1 MVSRRKEYLIV
12 RSFTSSNVRLL
23 FAIFLLS
30 IFFLSGCFSLYILQA
45 AYEEGKI
52 LWRREPIETV
62 LQKPDLDPE
71 SREKL
76 KLVLEVRDYARDQ
89 LKLRVKGSY
98 ASYSFVDRPNLSYVL
113 MAVPKTDLRPYTWWF
128 LFVGRVPYKG
138 FFSEEDALA
147 EAKSFDEEGYDTYVR
162 TSPAFSTLGWFDDP
176 LLAHL
181 LKYDQVT
188 LAEVIF
194 HELFHNT
201 LYVGGAGDFNES
213 LANFVGSRAAILFFR
228 DRYGEGSAE
237 HLRAVQA
244 WEEQLE
250 FSRFIGGVAGS
261 LRELY
266 AKDLPEEEKLR
277 LREEIFSRSQSEW
290 SQQTSDRPR
299 HRFGA
304 FSRMKVNNAVV
315 AHYLLYLKSLELF
328 ESVYQVEGKDLARS
342 VEAIKESVQ
351 GGRDPFESVREL
363 AKKLQ
368 ARSSDV
374 SDRFLKAPYS
384 VDVG

>member
-1 MVSRRKEYLIV
+1 M
-12 RSFTSSNVRLL
+12 RSFTPSKLTFL
-23 FAIFLLS
+23 FAIVLVCALVFTS
-30 IFFLSGCFSLYILQA
+30 CSPLYVLQA
-45 AYEEGKI
+45 AYEESKI

-62 LQKPDLDPE
+62 LQKPDLDTE
-71 SREKL
+71 TREKL

-98 ASYSFVDRPNLSYVL
+98 SSYSYVDRANLTYVL
-113 MAVPKTDLRPYTWWF
+113 TAAPRTDLRPYTWWF

-138 FFSEEDALA
+138 FFSEEDAKA
-147 EAKSFDEEGYDTYVR
+147 EAERFQGQGYDTYVR

-181 LKYDQVT
+181 LKYDKTT

-213 LANFVGSRAAILFFR
+213 LANFVGSQAAILFFR

-237 HLRAVQA
+237 HRRAVQA
-244 WEEQLE
+244 WEEQIE
-250 FSRFIGGVAGS
+250 FSRFIGGVADS
-261 LRELY
+261 LRALY
-266 AKDLPEEEKLR
+266 AKDVPEEEKLR
-277 LREEIFSRSQSEW
+277 LREEIFSRSQREW
-290 SQQTSDRPR
+290 LQRTGDRPR
-299 HRFGA
+299 HRFRA
-304 FSRMKVNNAVV
+304 FSQLKVNNAVV

-328 ESVYQVEGKDLARS
+328 ESVYQAGKDLGRS
-342 VEAIKESVQ
+342 VEAIKESVRS
-351 GGRDPFESVREL
+351 GSDPFESVREL
-363 AKKLQ
+363 AKKLAAQRSQ
-368 ARSSDV
+368 AGG
-374 SDRFLKAPYS
+374 RFLKAPHG